1 MTEAEARERFEA
13 LYRGKFP
20 RHVPRRAAR
29 PPRTASSP
37 RTRCSRLFSPPGG
50 GWTSFSGARP
60 PRGWLFK
67 ALRNTVGDTLRAL
80 ERLRALT
87 AGGVEADAAV
97 YDERGVLLEY
107 ESAQNRAELEL
118 LVRVFCEGESC
129 AGRGREP
136 RHKRRR
142 REKAHPAREGASARA
157 ARGGRSPLRAKSQL

>member
-13 LYRGKFP
+13 LYRENF
-20 RHVPRRAAR
+20 RAMYLAARRALPNGELAEDAVQSAFLAAWR
-29 PPRTASSP
+29 RLDVLLGSP
-37 RTRCSRLFSPPGG
+37 S
-50 GWTSFSGARP
+50 

-107 ESAQNRAELEL
+107 ESAQNRASSS
-118 LVRVFCEGESC
+118 CSC
-129 AGRGREP
+129 ASS
-136 RHKRRR
+136 
-142 REKAHPAREGASARA
+142 ARARA
-157 ARGGRSPLRAKSQL
+157 ARTWPRASA

>member
-13 LYRGKFP
+13 LYRENF
-20 RHVPRRAAR
+20 RAMYLAARRALPNGELAEDAVQSAFLAAWR
-29 PPRTASSP
+29 RLDVLLGSP
-37 RTRCSRLFSPPGG
+37 S
-50 GWTSFSGARP
+50 

-129 AGRGREP
+129 ADVASSLGISVAAVK
-136 RHKRRR
+136 KRIQ
-142 REKAHPAREGASARA
+142 RA
-157 ARGGRSPLRAKSQL
+157 KERLRAQLEAEGHL

>member
-13 LYRGKFP
+13 LYRDNF
-20 RHVPRRAAR
+20 RAMYLAARRALPNGELAEDAVQSAFLVAWR
-29 PPRTASSP
+29 KLDVLLGSP
-37 RTRCSRLFSPPGG
+37 S
-50 GWTSFSGARP
+50 

-129 AGRGREP
+129 ADVAASLGISVAAVK
-136 RHKRRR
+136 KRIQ
-142 REKAHPAREGASARA
+142 RA
-157 ARGGRSPLRAKSQL
+157 KERLRAQLEAEGHL

>member
-13 LYRGKFP
+13 LYRENF
-20 RHVPRRAAR
+20 RAMYLAARRALPNGELAEDAVQSAFLAAWR
-29 PPRTASSP
+29 RLDVLLGSP
-37 RTRCSRLFSPPGG
+37 S
-50 GWTSFSGARP
+50 

-87 AGGVEADAAV
+87 AGGAEADAAV

-118 LVRVFCEGESC
+118 LVRVFCERESC
-129 AGRGREP
+129 ADVAASLGISIAAVK
-136 RHKRRR
+136 KRIQ
-142 REKAHPAREGASARA
+142 RA
-157 ARGGRSPLRAKSQL
+157 MERLRAQLEAEGHL